1 MVAIGLASK
10 PGRGKQ
16 PVGEDLR
23 IGLPET
29 QDRKGKDFY
38 VFSY

>member
-1 MVAIGLASK
+1 MAVRLASK

-29 QDRKGKDFY
+29 QDRKREGFY